1 MTPELGIALA
11 CLLYL
16 VWWAVKVRKQKTNDY
31 DY

>member
-16 VWWAVKVRKQKTNDY
+16 VWRAVKVRKKKESDY
-31 DY
+31 DF